1 MIQISRTYTFVAPP
15 DRVWQVLMDTTALS
29 ACIPGCAS
37 LEPDPVTEN
46 RYVIRLTV
54 KLAAVM
60 GTYDGSV
67 KLVDV
72 LPMQSYGLIAEGR
85 GRPGFVKGK
94 AAIDL
99 AADGSATTL
108 TVTGDVHTG
117 GAIARVG
124 QRLIKSAARL
134 MMDRFFKR
142 LKAVAEGRAESAAEL
157 DAAELD
163 TAELD
168 AAELDAAE
176 PDAAEPDAAEPDA
189 AVKSVDEIADKS

>member
-1 MIQISRTYTFVAPP
+1 MIEIARTYTFEAPL
-15 DRVWQVLMDTTALS
+15 DRVWQLLMDTKALS
-29 ACIPGCAS
+29 SCIPGCES
-37 LEPDPVTEN
+37 LDPDPDTEN
-46 RYVIRLTV
+46 RYVIRLNV

-67 KLVDV
+67 QLVDI
-72 LPMQSYGLIAEGR
+72 LPMQSYGLLAEGR

-94 AAIDL
+94 AAIGL

-124 QRLIKSAARL
+124 QRIIKSAARL

-142 LKAVAEGRAESAAEL
+142 LKAVAEGRAESGPEL
-157 DAAELD
+157 DAAED
-163 TAELD
+163 S
-168 AAELDAAE
+168 
-176 PDAAEPDAAEPDA
+176 PDEVVEE
-189 AVKSVDEIADKS
+189 S